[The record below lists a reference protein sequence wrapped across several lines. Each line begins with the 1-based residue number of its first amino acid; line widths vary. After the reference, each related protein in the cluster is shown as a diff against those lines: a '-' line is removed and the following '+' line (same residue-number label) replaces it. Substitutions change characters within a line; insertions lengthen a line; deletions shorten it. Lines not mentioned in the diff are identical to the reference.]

1 MASNYSSIKPFQNRF
16 LFLSEVE
23 LNHCQRSNIEDIKV
37 LFLADVDHPAN
48 VVQDHINSIAYGS
61 SCDVTVVNTRG
72 VNEPEFDNIEEFDV
86 VLVHYSIY
94 LLSEN
99 YISREWQNKI
109 AQFSGL
115 KAVIHEDEYQFV
127 NQFKHKFKELGIKV
141 VFSCLDSPSTMQAV
155 YDGDLL
161 SETYFFSCLPGYV
174 ASDFFKLDVVPL
186 AEREFDI
193 VYRGRQLPSYLGL
206 LGQEKRIIG
215 EQILS
220 VANDFD
226 LKVNISSEEDD
237 RIYGE
242 EWTKFLSSGKAM
254 LGVEGGA
261 TIFDFEGNLPGIVQ
275 EYEDL
280 NPEAGFLEVW
290 KNCLCEY
297 EGNVSFKT
305 ITPKFFEAIAN
316 KTALV
321 LYPGLYNGILRPN
334 EHYIVLERDGSNM
347 DEVVRLINDL
357 DYLTDLTERTY
368 SDVLSRNELQTSYYS
383 KQIDAV
389 LTSFCFG

>member
-1 MASNYSSIKPFQNRF
+1 MALTNSYLEPFQSRF

-23 LNHCQRSNIEDIKV
+23 LKSDECSNIENIKL
-37 LFLADVDHPAN
+37 LFLADIDHPAN
-48 VVQDHINSIAYGS
+48 VVQDHIKSIVHGS

-72 VNEPEFDNIEEFDV
+72 MAKPEFDDIEEFDV
-86 VLVHYSIY
+86 VLIHYSIY
-94 LLSEN
+94 LLAET
-99 YISREWQNKI
+99 YISREWQNEI
-109 AQFSGL
+109 AKFSGL

-127 NQFKHKFKELGIKV
+127 NAFKHKFKELGVKV

-155 YDGDLL
+155 YDGNLL

-174 ASDFFKLDVVPL
+174 ADNFFELEIVPL

-193 VYRGRQLPSYLGL
+193 IYRGRELPSYLGL

-215 EQILS
+215 EQVLS
-220 VANDFD
+220 VADDFD
-226 LKVNISSEEDD
+226 LKVNISSAENE

-242 EWTKFLSSGKAM
+242 DWPKFLSSGKAM

-261 TIFDFEGNLPGIVQ
+261 TIFDFEGNLPCIVG
-275 EYEDL
+275 EYEKL
-280 NPEAGFLEVW
+280 HPEASFLEIW
-290 KNCLCEY
+290 ENCLFEY

-321 LYPGLYNGILRPN
+321 LYPGEYNGILRPN
-334 EHYIVLERDGSNM
+334 DHYIVLERDGGNM

-357 DYLTDLTERTY
+357 DYLTNLTERAY
-368 SDVLSRNELQTSYYS
+368 SDVLLNDELQSSYYS
-383 KQIDAV
+383 KQVDAV
-389 LTSFCFG
+389 LASFCCG